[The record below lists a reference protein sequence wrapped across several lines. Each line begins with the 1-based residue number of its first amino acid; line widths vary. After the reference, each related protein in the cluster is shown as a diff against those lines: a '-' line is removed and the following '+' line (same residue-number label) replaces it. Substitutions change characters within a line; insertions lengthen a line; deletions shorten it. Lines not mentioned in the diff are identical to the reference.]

1 MIFFVKYANVGASLT
16 IKLLTRLLDKCFSI
30 RSKPQSKK
38 KGKPARKFARKCR
51 NSTFFLGV
59 LIHDDIFGVL
69 QHFLANFR
77 AGFPFFFDCGFDL
90 IEKHLSN
97 NLVKSFIVNEAP
109 TFAYFTKKI
118 IYDISIVHLFISS
131 EKSL

>member
-38 KGKPARKFARKCR
+38 KGKPARKFARKCC
-51 NSTFFLGV
+51 STPKMSSWIRTPKKNVELR
-59 LIHDDIFGVL
+59 
-69 QHFLANFR
+69 HFLANFR

-97 NLVKSFIVNEAP
+97 NLVKSFIVSEAP